1 MSEAD
6 TPRFDATTL
15 ELAGKTLVQAS
26 AGTGKTHAITT
37 LVLRLVLEREL
48 EPSEILVMT
57 FTEAATAELRT
68 RVRRRLIRALSVLE
82 GVPGERADDPELYAV
97 CERHAGPAALER
109 MRRAVDNVDE
119 APITTIHGFC
129 HRVLHD
135 QALGTGTAFASELV
149 PDLEELYDDVL
160 YDFWHARVA
169 DSAELVARL
178 SEADI
183 TADRL
188 RRLLS
193 ERRRNPRARLAPNA
207 SDPVTSLEREFLEH
221 AADECLRRKNA
232 RGVLGFDDL
241 LDRVA
246 VAVSGP
252 DGVALGRALRQRYKA
267 VLIDEFQDTDPVQ
280 WEIMQRA
287 FAVGQLPLFL
297 IGDPKQAIYGFR
309 GADVFTYLAAGREAR
324 RSTMRTNWR
333 SDPGLVRAVN
343 RLFSGENPFL
353 IREIEHVEVEA
364 RPDAVNAFYAKE
376 ASGAASFELLFVE
389 RDEPERTVTKTKAE
403 RAVARV
409 VANDIARLLRG
420 GATVAG
426 RPVAPSDFAVLTR
439 SNAQCFV
446 IQDALRKSGV
456 HSVVIGDKSVF
467 ESDEALDVEVV
478 LLGVLDPASS
488 SARKR
493 ALASGIIRE
502 RGEAIAELDQDMA
515 KLELWLRRFQRYNRL
530 WTERGF
536 MRMFRELLREV
547 EAAEHL
553 LELQGGERRLTNVLH
568 LAELLQRAASEEHL
582 GPAALVR
589 FLSDQRREGAL
600 RGEHAEI
607 RLESDEHAVRILTI
621 HKSKGLE
628 FPVVYCPY
636 AWSGSVV
643 RNDDRPRMLH
653 DEAGEA
659 ILDIDLDRVRRE
671 PNLERV
677 KREVAAEDLRIAYV
691 ALTRAEHRCTVVWGA
706 FSGLSSSAV
715 GYLLHPPPEF
725 ARGDLPKSNRL
736 DKHTDEQLERDLEA
750 LAERSGG
757 DIALRRVPFTDR
769 GVGIE
774 TLGTLTPLQPARA
787 IERPV
792 LAWQRTESFSGLT
805 KHDHAPA
812 RDDAARDHDEQVPV
826 PTEPAELPHPQF
838 SGANRVGAV
847 VTSPGRVEPEP
858 EAEPIVLTD
867 FPRGR
872 RAGDFFHALFEE
884 IDFACVTDE
893 ELVVLAADKLEGFG
907 FGRGVEQGVRDG
919 WVGRAVRAVRDAL
932 ETPLGA
938 DPNLRLGAVPN
949 DRRFTELEFRVPVG
963 RALGA
968 QQFSAERLASVFRRF
983 PSPEVPAAYAE
994 RVNELG
1000 FRALSGYLKGFIDLV
1015 FQHEGR
1021 WYVVDY
1027 KTNHLGDF
1035 VGDYDDER
1043 MRAAMAESH
1052 YFLQYHLY
1060 SLAVD
1065 RFLARYQPGY
1075 SYETH
1080 FGGVYYLFIK
1090 GMRPDRNRGVFFEK
1104 PPAARMQAL
1113 SLALDGGA
1121 A

>member
-1 MSEAD
+1 MSELEA
-6 TPRFDATTL
+6 RFDATTL
-15 ELAGKTLVQAS
+15 ELAGKTLVEAS

-37 LVLRLVLEREL
+37 LVVRLVLEREL
-48 EPSEILVMT
+48 EPSEILIMT

-68 RVRRRLIRALSVLE
+68 RVRRRLLRALAVLE
-82 GVPGERADDPELYAV
+82 GAAIDREEDPELFAV
-97 CERHAGPAALER
+97 CERHAGEAGRER

-129 HRVLHD
+129 HRVLHE

-169 DSAELVARL
+169 DSAELVAHL
-178 SEADI
+178 SEAEI

-193 ERRRNPRARLAPNA
+193 ERRRNPRARLLPNA
-207 SDPVTSLEREFLEH
+207 SDPVTALEREFLEH
-221 AADECLRRKNA
+221 ATEESLRRKNA

-246 VAVSGP
+246 SAAAGP
-252 DGVALGRALRQRYKA
+252 DGAALARSLRQRYKA

-280 WEIMQRA
+280 WDIMQRV
-287 FAVGQLPLFL
+287 FATGQLPLFL

-309 GADVFTYLAAGREAR
+309 GADVFTYLAAGRDAR

-364 RPDAVNAFYAKE
+364 RPGAVNVFHAPH
-376 ASGAASFELLFVE
+376 ASGAASLELLFVE

-409 VANDIARLLRG
+409 VANDIARLLHGR
-420 GATVAG
+420 ASVAG
-426 RPVAPSDFAVLTR
+426 RPLAPSDVAVLTR

-446 IQDALRKSGV
+446 IQDALRKTGV

-488 SARKR
+488 TARKR

-589 FLSDQRREGAL
+589 YLSDQRREGAL

-636 AWSGSVV
+636 TWCGSLV
-643 RNDDRPRMLH
+643 RNDDRPRVLH
-653 DEAGEA
+653 DDTGEA
-659 ILDIDLDRVRRE
+659 ILDIDLDRTRRE
-671 PNLERV
+671 VNLERV

-691 ALTRAEHRCTVVWGA
+691 ALTRAEHRCTIVWGA
-706 FSGLSSSAV
+706 FSGLSCSAV

-725 ARGDLPKSNRL
+725 AHAELPKTNRL
-736 DKHTDEQLERDLEA
+736 DKYSDDQLANDLAA

-769 GVGIE
+769 GAAVEIPISVK
-774 TLGTLTPLQPARA
+774 PLQEART
-787 IERPV
+787 IERRV
-792 LAWQRTESFSGLT
+792 SEWQRTESFSGLT
-805 KHDHAPA
+805 KHEPSATPDE
-812 RDDAARDHDEQVPV
+812 AARDHDEQVPV
-826 PTEPAELPHPQF
+826 PTEPLEPAETAG
-838 SGANRVGAV
+838 SAA
-847 VTSPGRVEPEP
+847 S
-858 EAEPIVLTD
+858 EAEPILLD
-867 FPRGR
+867 GFPRGR

-884 IDFACVTDE
+884 IDFACVSDE

-907 FGRGVEQGVRDG
+907 FGRGVDQATRDG
-919 WVGRAVRAVRDAL
+919 WVGRAVAAVRDAL
-932 ETPLGA
+932 ETPLA
-938 DPNLRLGAVPN
+938 ASTLKLAAIPKE
-949 DRRFTELEFRVPVG
+949 RRFVELEFRVPV
-963 RALGA
+963 AAAAGA
-968 QQFSAERLASVFRRF
+968 TFSADQLASVFRNH
-983 PSPEVPAAYAE
+983 PSAEVPATYAD
-994 RVNELG
+994 RVRALG
-1000 FRALSGYLKGFIDLV
+1000 FRTLSGYLKGFIDLV
-1015 FQHEGR
+1015 FEHENR

-1035 VGDYDDER
+1035 VADYDALR
-1043 MRAAMAESH
+1043 MRTAMAESH

-1065 RFLARYQPGY
+1065 RFLRRYQPDY
-1075 SYETH
+1075 TYDTH

-1090 GMRPDRNRGVFFEK
+1090 GMRPGRKRGVFFEK

-1113 SLALDGGA
+1113 SAALNGGQP
-1121 A
+1121 

>member
-1 MSEAD
+1 
-6 TPRFDATTL
+6 
-15 ELAGKTLVQAS
+15 
-26 AGTGKTHAITT
+26 
-37 LVLRLVLEREL
+37 
-48 EPSEILVMT
+48 
-57 FTEAATAELRT
+57 
-68 RVRRRLIRALSVLE
+68 
-82 GVPGERADDPELYAV
+82 
-97 CERHAGPAALER
+97 
-109 MRRAVDNVDE
+109 
-119 APITTIHGFC
+119 
-129 HRVLHD
+129 
-135 QALGTGTAFASELV
+135 
-149 PDLEELYDDVL
+149 
-160 YDFWHARVA
+160 
-169 DSAELVARL
+169 
-178 SEADI
+178 
-183 TADRL
+183 
-188 RRLLS
+188 
-193 ERRRNPRARLAPNA
+193 
-207 SDPVTSLEREFLEH
+207 
-221 AADECLRRKNA
+221 
-232 RGVLGFDDL
+232 
-241 LDRVA
+241 
-246 VAVSGP
+246 
-252 DGVALGRALRQRYKA
+252 
-267 VLIDEFQDTDPVQ
+267 
-280 WEIMQRA
+280 MQRV
-287 FAVGQLPLFL
+287 FATGQLPLFL

-309 GADVFTYLAAGREAR
+309 GADVFTYLAAGRDAR

-333 SDPGLVRAVN
+333 SDPGLVRGVN
-343 RLFSGENPFL
+343 RLFSRENPFL

-364 RPDAVNAFYAKE
+364 RPGAVNAFHAPH
-376 ASGAASFELLFVE
+376 ASAAASIELLFVE

-409 VANDIARLLRG
+409 VANDIARLLHG
-420 GATVAG
+420 GATIAG
-426 RPVAPSDFAVLTR
+426 RALGPSDVAVLTR

-446 IQDALRKSGV
+446 IQDALRKTGV

-488 SARKR
+488 TARKR

-636 AWSGSVV
+636 TWCGSLV
-643 RNDDRPRMLH
+643 RNDDRPRVLH
-653 DEAGEA
+653 DESGEA
-659 ILDIDLDRVRRE
+659 ILDIDLDRTRRE

-691 ALTRAEHRCTVVWGA
+691 ALTRAEHRCTIVWGA

-725 ARGDLPKSNRL
+725 AQGELPKSNRL
-736 DKHTDEQLERDLEA
+736 DKHSDEQLAND
-750 LAERSGG
+750 LAELADRSGG

-769 GVGIE
+769 GMAVEIPIS
-774 TLGTLTPLQPARA
+774 LKPLQDARA
-787 IERPV
+787 IERCV
-792 LAWQRTESFSGLT
+792 SQWQRTESFSGLT
-805 KHDHAPA
+805 KHEPTAAP
-812 RDDAARDHDEQVPV
+812 DEAARDHDERIPV
-826 PTEPAELPHPQF
+826 PTEP
-838 SGANRVGAV
+838 
-847 VTSPGRVEPEP
+847 VEPDEDL
-858 EAEPIVLTD
+858 EAASELESIVLD
-867 FPRGR
+867 GFPRGR

-884 IDFACVTDE
+884 IDFACVSDE

-907 FGRGVEQGVRDG
+907 FGRGVDQATRDG
-919 WVGRAVRAVRDAL
+919 WVGRAVAAVRNTLD
-932 ETPLGA
+932 TPLA
-938 DPNLRLGAVPN
+938 APALKLAAIAKE
-949 DRRFTELEFRVPVG
+949 RRFVELEFRVPV
-963 RALGA
+963 AADVEAGA
-968 QQFSAERLASVFRRF
+968 AFSAEHLASVFRSH
-983 PSPEVPAAYAE
+983 PSAEVPATYAD
-994 RVNELG
+994 RIAALG
-1000 FRALSGYLKGFIDLV
+1000 FRGLSGYLKGFIDLV
-1015 FQHEGR
+1015 FEHEGR

-1035 VGDYDDER
+1035 VADYDDAR
-1043 MRAAMAESH
+1043 MRNAMAESH

-1065 RFLARYQPGY
+1065 RFLRRYQRGY
-1075 SYETH
+1075 SYEAN

-1090 GMRPDRNRGVFFEK
+1090 GMRPGSKRGVFFEK

-1113 SLALDGGA
+1113 SLALDGA
-1121 A
+1121 RS